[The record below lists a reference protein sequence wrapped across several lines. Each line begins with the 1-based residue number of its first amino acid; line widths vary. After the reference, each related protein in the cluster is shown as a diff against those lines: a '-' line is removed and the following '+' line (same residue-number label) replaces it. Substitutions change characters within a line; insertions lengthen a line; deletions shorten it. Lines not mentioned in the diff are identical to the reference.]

1 MGNRAVITAS
11 NSTEHGLGIYLHWN
25 GGIESVLAFL
35 DTAKQLGYR
44 SPVGDESYGMA
55 RLCGLICLFGGLRN
69 STGVG
74 INDLSKLDCDNW
86 DNGVFVVGDNW
97 ELVDRWG
104 KGSQPLN
111 AEAIHAARASQQY
124 KHMIQTLTDDLD
136 QLEASPVK

>member
-11 NSTEHGLGIYLHWN
+11 TSTEQGLGIYLHWN
-25 GGIESVLAFL
+25 GGIESVVAFL

-44 SPVGDESYGMA
+44 DPTADESYGMA
-55 RLCGLICLFGGLRN
+55 RLCGLIALFTGLRN

-86 DNGVFVVGDNW
+86 DNGVFVVGPGW

-111 AEAIHAARASQQY
+111 ADAIRAARASQQY
-124 KHMIQTLTDDLD
+124 KQMIQTLIDDLD

>member
-11 NSTEHGLGIYLHWN
+11 TNTKNGLGIYLHWN
-25 GGIESVLAFL
+25 GGIESVVAFL
-35 DTAKQLGYR
+35 DVAKQLGYR

-74 INDLSKLDCDNW
+74 INDLSKLDCDNF
-86 DNGVFVVGDNW
+86 DNGVFVVGHDW

-104 KGSQPLN
+104 KGSKPLS
-111 AEAIHAARASQQY
+111 AGAIHAARASQPY
-124 KHMIQTLTDDLD
+124 RDMVRTLIDALD
-136 QLEASPVK
+136 QVESSPAQ

>member
-1 MGNRAVITAS
+1 MGNRAVIAAS
-11 NSTEHGLGIYLHWN
+11 NSTEQGLGIYLHWN

-74 INDLSKLDCDNW
+74 INDLSKLDCDNF

-111 AEAIHAARASQQY
+111 AEAIHAARAS
-124 KHMIQTLTDDLD
+124 KHYELMVDSLVSLLD
-136 QLEASPVK
+136 KADEATVT

>member
-74 INDLSKLDCDNW
+74 INDLSKLDCDNF

-111 AEAIHAARASQQY
+111 AEAIHAARAS
-124 KHMIQTLTDDLD
+124 KHYELMVDSLVSLLD
-136 QLEASPVK
+136 KADEATVT

>member
-11 NSTEHGLGIYLHWN
+11 NSTEQGLGIYLHWN

-69 STGVG
+69 GTGVG
-74 INDLSKLDCDNW
+74 INDLSKLDCDNF

-111 AEAIHAARASQQY
+111 AEAIHAARASKEY
-124 KHMIQTLTDDLD
+124 ELMVDSLVSLLD
-136 QLEASPVK
+136 KADEATVT